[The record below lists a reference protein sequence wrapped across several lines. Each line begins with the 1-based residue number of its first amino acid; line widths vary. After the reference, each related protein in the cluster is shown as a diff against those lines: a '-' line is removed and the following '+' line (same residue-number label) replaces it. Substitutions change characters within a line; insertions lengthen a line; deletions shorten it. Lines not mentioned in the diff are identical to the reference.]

1 MKLEGRKSVRRIAIV
16 LGILCLIGGV
26 GATAALAAKA
36 PPKKKAA
43 PKLKIN
49 PIFTY
54 NKANREQH
62 LYQCAKKE
70 GSVTF
75 YTSSS
80 ATDPSLKPAFQSQYP
95 GVAMNTYV
103 ATSPLV
109 TRLTSE
115 EDAGHHNFDVY
126 NDALGNIERT
136 GKYFQPFFSPY
147 AKLVRKGLSSPWF
160 LASNGYIM
168 SGVYYNPSLVPAS
181 QVPKT
186 WKDLLDP
193 QYKGKIYIGT
203 DSTAPAFTALLRRE
217 YGSAYYKK
225 LAQQVRVVNVS
236 GRGVADLIEAGTAP
250 MGIDMSSSYYQR
262 DHLAKGAPLLLQLI
276 NPMMGQFQASSI
288 SKHAPHPCAAML
300 LVDWLNNPKEGGKIL
315 TDLGNA
321 MPYKNS
327 DVLPFSIAGQMP
339 QKKWDIRSQ
348 TGRNTWKGFKS
359 YAQAYK
365 AWTDLYNRF
374 FIGGGK

>member
-1 MKLEGRKSVRRIAIV
+1 MVGLVGTV
-16 LGILCLIGGV
+16 GI
-26 GATAALAAKA
+26 TASFAAKA
-36 PPKKKAA
+36 P

-54 NKANREQH
+54 NKSDREAH
-62 LYQCAKKE
+62 LYACAKTE
-70 GSVTF
+70 GSVTL

-80 ATDPSLKPAFQSQYP
+80 ATDTSLKPAFTAQYP

-115 EDAGHHNFDVY
+115 EDAGQHNFDVY

-136 GKYFQPFFSPY
+136 SKYFQPFFSPY
-147 AKLVRKGLSSPWF
+147 GKLTRTGLSTPWL

-168 SGVYYNPSLVPAS
+168 SGVYYNPNLVPAS
-181 QVPKT
+181 QVPKS
-186 WKDLLDP
+186 WKDLLNP

-203 DSTAPAFTALLRRE
+203 DSTAPAFTALLRRL
-217 YGSAYYKK
+217 YGTKFYRD

-236 GRGVADLIEAGTAP
+236 GRGVADLIEAGSAP

-262 DHLAKGAPLLLQLI
+262 DHIAKNAPLLLQVM
-276 NPMMGQFQASSI
+276 NPMMGQMQASSI
-288 SKHAPHPCAAML
+288 SKFAPHPCAAML
-300 LVDWLNNPKEGGKIL
+300 LVDWLNNPNEGGKIL
-315 TDLGNA
+315 TSLGNA

-327 DVLPFSIAGQMP
+327 DTLPFSIDGQMP
-339 QKKWDIRSQ
+339 QSKWDIRQQ
-348 TGRNTWKGFKS
+348 TAPDSWKGFKS
-359 YAQAYK
+359 YSQAYA
-365 AWTDLYNRF
+365 AWTDLYTRYFVN
-374 FIGGGK
+374 GGK

>member
-147 AKLVRKGLSSPWF
+147 AKLVRKGLSSPWL

-168 SGVYYNPSLVPAS
+168 SGVYYNPNLVPAS

-300 LVDWLNNPKEGGKIL
+300 LVDWLNNPKEGGKVL

-321 MPYKNS
+321 MPYKNA
-327 DVLPFSIAGQMP
+327 DVLPFSIDGQMP

-348 TGRNTWKGFKS
+348 TGPNTWKGFKS